1 MHTWDDERRAVMHP
15 TDLRVATG
23 RAQRHGLVTIPLVRG
38 SSTRT
43 PLQNVLICVLSGAVV
58 ACSGD
63 DAIPVETAFEDEEG
77 FACVD
82 PPEPPEDHEPPP
94 YVPHPTIGTLTQGFL
109 THDGAQVSFHHDE
122 LPTTWIASLLVDFG
136 HPEDDETTDGR
147 DHADAHAYGHDLR
160 IITNETPVE
169 ERYPADTLVLD
180 AGRLSL
186 DVVELAVR
194 LQLHDAPGTAPS
206 AALLGFELITHA
218 GVPVAGQ
225 NAPNQGFQVPL
236 TCPEQA
242 LLNFGPLPNDMPPI
256 KLPIIRPSCQQS
268 AKCIRV
274 AETWIRGHHHAWRAN
289 QIIEGLS
296 SMAPGTRHQLW
307 SNAGADKN
315 GEALG
320 APDGSHPTSPHYW
333 YGAFTDDRWQRI
345 KMAQEKL
352 WKVYRTARTADGA
365 IAIRIRCPTV
375 DGDANSV
382 GDPGNICFT
391 SVANPAAH
399 HFSKG
404 WVNICPNGFA
414 LGSDGF
420 LKILLHEPMHHVF
433 ATGVALRDLW
443 THWHGS
449 TCAASPRTEFMY
461 GVGRIRELATY
472 LNSQGQGCGHRN
484 ISPKTI
490 DAHALF
496 VREIGTRVRSG
507 QMWWWPH
514 IQASPQP
521 PTCTGDPGC
530 LCDETPTGGPAVAP
544 NGDYSPNHHCTDHD
558 GVATC
563 VKTAVTAG
571 AIVGICTRCEDER
584 GPGCECN
591 KLHMPC
597 DVGECFGD
605 DTYGYA
611 AGWGECYKAPPPPWA
626 CLADCQRLFNDTG
639 AWCYFNPPAGQA
651 RCMDSEC
658 DEPTAYN
665 CAIQNQICRDGACI
679 GLECGPDV
687 TCADLGYPAYYH
699 CSASFKCEH
708 PWG

>member
-1 MHTWDDERRAVMHP
+1 MHP
-15 TDLRVATG
+15 NDLASTED
-23 RAQRHGLVTIPLVRG
+23 AQRRRFATVTVVRKAVARTALRLLLTSSLVTPL
-38 SSTRT
+38 
-43 PLQNVLICVLSGAVV
+43 A
-58 ACSGD
+58 ACSD
-63 DAIPVETAFEDEEG
+63 DDDPVESAYTDEEG
-77 FACVD
+77 FSCVD
-82 PPEPPEDHEPPP
+82 PPEPPEDYEPPP
-94 YVPHPTIGTLTQGFL
+94 YVPHPTIGTLTRGFL
-109 THDGAQVSFHHDE
+109 THDGAQVAFYPED
-122 LPTTWIASLLVDFG
+122 LPTTWIASLVVDIVD
-136 HPEDDETTDGR
+136 PEDEETTEGR
-147 DHADAHAYGHDLR
+147 TYADTHAYGHDIR
-160 IITNETPVE
+160 IITNDTPIE
-169 ERYPADTLVLD
+169 DRYPEDTLVLD
-180 AGRLSL
+180 AGRLTL
-186 DVVELAVR
+186 DDVELAVR
-194 LQLHDAPGTAPS
+194 LQLDNAPGAAPS
-206 AALLGFELITHA
+206 AELLGYDLITHA

-225 NAPNQGFQVPL
+225 SSPNQGFQVPL

-242 LLNFGPLPNDMPPI
+242 LLNFGPLPSDMPPI
-256 KLPIIRPSCQQS
+256 KLPIIRPSCQAS
-268 AKCIRV
+268 AKCIRIV
-274 AETWIRGHHHAWRAN
+274 ETWIRGHHHAWRAN

-296 SMAPGTRHQLW
+296 KMSAGTRHALW
-307 SNAGADKN
+307 GNSGADKD

-320 APDGSHPTSPHYW
+320 ATDGSHPTSPHYW
-333 YGAFTDDRWQRI
+333 YGAFTDDRWARI

-352 WKVYRTARTADGA
+352 WKIYRTAHTDDGA
-365 IAIRIRCPTV
+365 IAIRFRCPTV

-391 SVANPAAH
+391 STANPSAH

-404 WVNICPNGFA
+404 WINVCPRGFDLDAHA
-414 LGSDGF
+414 LQ
-420 LKILLHEPMHHVF
+420 KIFLHEPMHHVF
-433 ATGVALRDLW
+433 ATGVAVRDLW

-449 TCAASPRTEFMY
+449 TCAASPKTEFMY
-461 GVGRIRELATY
+461 GIGRIRELATY
-472 LNSQGQGCGHRN
+472 LNSQGQGCGHRD

-496 VREIGTRVRSG
+496 MREIGTRVRNG
-507 QMWWWPH
+507 EMWWWPH

-530 LCDETPTGGPAVAP
+530 LCDEVPTGGPQVAP

-591 KLHMPC
+591 KIHMPC

-605 DTYGYA
+605 DTHGYA

-639 AWCYFNPPAGQA
+639 AWCYFDPPAGQP

-658 DEPTAYN
+658 DVPTAYN
-665 CAIQNQICRDGACI
+665 CAIQNQVCRDGTCVAM
-679 GLECGPDV
+679 ECGPGT
-687 TCADLGYPAYYH
+687 TCADLGYPPYYQ
-699 CSASFKCEH
+699 CSSSFKCEH
-708 PWG
+708 PWN